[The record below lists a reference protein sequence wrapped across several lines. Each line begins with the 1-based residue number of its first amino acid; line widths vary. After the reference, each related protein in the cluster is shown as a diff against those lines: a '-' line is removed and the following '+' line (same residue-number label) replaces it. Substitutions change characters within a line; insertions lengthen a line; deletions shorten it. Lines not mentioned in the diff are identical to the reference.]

1 MICTFAAKLNGCK
14 MNKDKYVF
22 AQLLEY
28 LDYDKFRHLVDKY
41 DGNRYVKHLTCWNQ
55 LLALMFGQL
64 GNRESLRDVI
74 VALEAHR
81 SKCFHLGLGRK
92 PIAKTTLATAN
103 QNRDYRIFEEFAFYM
118 MAQAREKRS
127 ADIFKLGGQVYAFDS
142 TTIPL
147 CLSVFWWAKFRK
159 KKGGVKAHVLYDLE
173 AQVPA
178 FYHITTASVYDSKAM
193 PEIPYETGAY
203 YVFDRGYNNFGEL
216 YRIQRMESFF
226 VVRAKSNLQ
235 YRCVKWKR
243 RLPKNILT
251 DAEIELTVYKS
262 RKDYPENLRLV
273 RYYDEEQDREFM
285 FLANAMDLTAQQIAD
300 LYKNRWQIEL
310 FFKWLKQHLKIK
322 KFWGTTENAVRIQI
336 SAAITAYCLVAI
348 IQHDMQLKRSTYEV
362 LQILSMSLTD
372 KTPLREL
379 FDKTYSNDVKEQSGP
394 LIPGLFD

>member
-1 MICTFAAKLNGCK
+1 MF
-14 MNKDKYVF
+14 KDKFVF
-22 AQLLEY
+22 SQLIAFLDRNHFNY
-28 LDYDKFRHLVDKY
+28 LARKY
-41 DGNRYVKHLTCWNQ
+41 DGDKYVKHLTCWNQ

-64 GNRESLRDVI
+64 SNRESLRDLI
-74 VALEAHR
+74 VALEAHQ

-118 MAQAREKRS
+118 MEQARRNRA
-127 ADIFKLGGQVYAFDS
+127 ADIFKLGGKVYAFDS
-142 TTIPL
+142 STIPL

-178 FYHITTASVYDSKAM
+178 FYHITTASVHDSKVM

-203 YVFDRGYNNFGEL
+203 YIFDRGYNNFKEL
-216 YRIQRMESFF
+216 FRIQRMESCF
-226 VVRAKSNLQ
+226 VVRAKTNLQ
-235 YRCVKWKR
+235 YKCVKWKR
-243 RLPKNILT
+243 RMPKNILS
-251 DAEIELTVYKS
+251 DAEIELTVYNS
-262 RKDYPENLRLV
+262 RKDYLDNLRLV

-285 FLANAMDLTAQQIAD
+285 FLTNAMDLTAQQIAD

-336 SAAITAYCLVAI
+336 AAAITAYCLVAI
-348 IQHDMQLKRSTYEV
+348 VQHDMKLKRSTYEV
-362 LQILSMSLTD
+362 LQILSISLTD
-372 KTPLREL
+372 KTPIREL
-379 FDKTYSNDVKEQSGP
+379 FDKTYSNDVKEQFGP

>member
-1 MICTFAAKLNGCK
+1 MF
-14 MNKDKYVF
+14 
-22 AQLLEY
+22 Q
-28 LDYDKFRHLVDKY
+28 DKFVFSQLTSFLDRNHFNYLTSKY
-41 DGNRYVKHLTCWNQ
+41 DGNKYVKHLTCWNQ

-64 GNRESLRDVI
+64 SNRESLRDVI

-103 QNRDYRIFEEFAFYM
+103 QNRDFRIFEEFAFYM
-118 MAQAREKRS
+118 MTQAREKR
-127 ADIFKLGGQVYAFDS
+127 ATDIFKLGGKVYAFDS

-235 YRCVKWKR
+235 YRCVRWKR
-243 RLPKNILT
+243 RMPKNILT

-285 FLANAMDLTAQQIAD
+285 FLTNAMDLTAQQIAD

-336 SAAITAYCLVAI
+336 SAAITTYCLVAVV
-348 IQHDMQLKRSTYEV
+348 QHDMQLKRSTYEV

-372 KTPLREL
+372 KTTLREL
-379 FDKTYSNDVKEQSGP
+379 FDKTYSNDVKEQLGP

>member
-1 MICTFAAKLNGCK
+1 MF
-14 MNKDKYVF
+14 KDKFVF
-22 AQLLEY
+22 SQLIAFLDRNHFNY
-28 LDYDKFRHLVDKY
+28 LARKY
-41 DGNRYVKHLTCWNQ
+41 DGDKYVKHLTCWNQ

-64 GNRESLRDVI
+64 SNRESLRDLI
-74 VALEAHR
+74 VALEAHQ

-103 QNRDYRIFEEFAFYM
+103 QNRNYRIFEEFAFYM
-118 MAQAREKRS
+118 MEQARRNRA
-127 ADIFKLGGQVYAFDS
+127 ADIFKLGGKVYAFDS
-142 TTIPL
+142 STIPL

-178 FYHITTASVYDSKAM
+178 FYHITTASVHDSKAM

-203 YVFDRGYNNFGEL
+203 YIFDRGYNNFKEL
-216 YRIQRMESFF
+216 FRIQRMESCF
-226 VVRAKSNLQ
+226 VVRAKTNLQ
-235 YRCVKWKR
+235 YKCVKWKR
-243 RLPKNILT
+243 RMPKNILS
-251 DAEIELTVYKS
+251 DAEIELTVYNS
-262 RKDYPENLRLV
+262 RKDYLDNLRLV

-285 FLANAMDLTAQQIAD
+285 FLTNAMDLTAQQIAD

-336 SAAITAYCLVAI
+336 AAAITAYCLVAI
-348 IQHDMQLKRSTYEV
+348 VQHDMKLKRSTYEV
-362 LQILSMSLTD
+362 LQILSISLTD
-372 KTPLREL
+372 KTPIREL
-379 FDKTYSNDVKEQSGP
+379 FDKTYSNDVKEQFLP

>member
-1 MICTFAAKLNGCK
+1 

-22 AQLLEY
+22 AQLIEFLNN
-28 LDYDKFRHLVDKY
+28 DKFRRLVDKY
-41 DGNRYVKHLTCWNQ
+41 DGNKYVKHLTCWNQ

-64 GNRESLRDVI
+64 SNRESLCDVI
-74 VALEAHR
+74 VAIEAHR

-118 MAQAREKRS
+118 MSQAREIRAES
-127 ADIFKLGGQVYAFDS
+127 IFKLGGKVYAFDS

-178 FYHITTASVYDSKAM
+178 FYHITTASVHDSKAM
-193 PEIPYETGAY
+193 KAIPYETDAY
-203 YVFDRGYNNFGEL
+203 YIFDRGYNNFKEL

-226 VVRAKSNLQ
+226 VVRAKTNLQ

-251 DAEIELTVYKS
+251 DAKIELTVYKS
-262 RKDYPENLRLV
+262 VKDYPEHLRLV
-273 RYYDEEQDREFM
+273 RFYDEGQDREFM
-285 FLANAMDLTAQQIAD
+285 FLTNAMDLTAQQVAD

-348 IQHDMQLKRSTYEV
+348 VQHDMKLKRSTYEV

-372 KTPLREL
+372 KTPLGEL
-379 FDKTYSNDVKEQSGP
+379 FDKTYSNDFKEQSGP

>member
-1 MICTFAAKLNGCK
+1 MF
-14 MNKDKYVF
+14 KDKFVF
-22 AQLLEY
+22 SQLIAFLDRNHFNY
-28 LDYDKFRHLVDKY
+28 LARKY
-41 DGNRYVKHLTCWNQ
+41 DGDKYVKHLTCWNQ

-64 GNRESLRDVI
+64 SNRESLRDLI
-74 VALEAHR
+74 VALEAHQ

-118 MAQAREKRS
+118 MEQARRNRA
-127 ADIFKLGGQVYAFDS
+127 ADIFKLGGKVYAFDS

-159 KKGGVKAHVLYDLE
+159 KKGGVKVHVLYDLE
-173 AQVPA
+173 AQIPA
-178 FYHITTASVYDSKAM
+178 FYHITTASVHDSKAM

-203 YVFDRGYNNFGEL
+203 YIFDRGYNNFKEL
-216 YRIQRMESFF
+216 FRIQRMESFF
-226 VVRAKSNLQ
+226 VVRAKTNLQ
-235 YRCVKWKR
+235 YKCVKWKR
-243 RLPKNILT
+243 RMPKNILS
-251 DAEIELTVYKS
+251 DAEIELTVYNS
-262 RKDYPENLRLV
+262 RKDYPDNLRLV

-285 FLANAMDLTAQQIAD
+285 FLTNAMDLTAQQIAD

-310 FFKWLKQHLKIK
+310 FFKWHKQHLKIK

-336 SAAITAYCLVAI
+336 AAAIAAYCLVAI
-348 IQHDMQLKRSTYEV
+348 VQHDMKLKRSTYEV
-362 LQILSMSLTD
+362 LQILSISLTD

-379 FDKTYSNDVKEQSGP
+379 FDKTYSNDVKEQFGP

>member
-1 MICTFAAKLNGCK
+1 

-22 AQLLEY
+22 AQLIEFLNN
-28 LDYDKFRHLVDKY
+28 DKFRRLVDKY

-64 GNRESLRDVI
+64 CNRESLRDVI
-74 VALEAHR
+74 VAFEAHR

-118 MAQAREKRS
+118 MTQAREKR
-127 ADIFKLGGQVYAFDS
+127 ATDIFRLGGKVYAFDS

-178 FYHITTASVYDSKAM
+178 FYHITTASVNDSKAM
-193 PEIPYETGAY
+193 HEIPYETDAY
-203 YVFDRGYNNFGEL
+203 YIFDRGYNNFGEL
-216 YRIQRMESFF
+216 YRILRMESLF

-235 YRCVKWKR
+235 YKCVRWKR
-243 RLPKNILT
+243 RLPKNILS

-285 FLANAMDLTAQQIAD
+285 FLTNAMDLTAQQIAD

-348 IQHDMQLKRSTYEV
+348 VQHDMQLKRSTYEV

-379 FDKTYSNDVKEQSGP
+379 FDKTYSNDVKEQFGP

>member
-1 MICTFAAKLNGCK
+1 MF
-14 MNKDKYVF
+14 KDKFVF
-22 AQLLEY
+22 SQLIAFLDRNHFNY
-28 LDYDKFRHLVDKY
+28 LARKY
-41 DGNRYVKHLTCWNQ
+41 DGDKYVKHLTCWNQ

-64 GNRESLRDVI
+64 SNRESLRDLI
-74 VALEAHR
+74 VALEAHQ

-118 MAQAREKRS
+118 MEQARRNRA
-127 ADIFKLGGQVYAFDS
+127 ADIFKLGGKVYAFDS

-159 KKGGVKAHVLYDLE
+159 KKGGVKVHVLYDLE
-173 AQVPA
+173 VQVPA
-178 FYHITTASVYDSKAM
+178 FYHITTASVHDSKAM

-203 YVFDRGYNNFGEL
+203 YIFDRGYNNFKEL
-216 YRIQRMESFF
+216 FRIQRMESFF
-226 VVRAKSNLQ
+226 VVRAKTNLQ
-235 YRCVKWKR
+235 NKCVKWKR
-243 RLPKNILT
+243 RMPKNILS
-251 DAEIELTVYKS
+251 DAEIELTVYNS
-262 RKDYPENLRLV
+262 RKDYPDNLRLV

-285 FLANAMDLTAQQIAD
+285 FLTNAMDLTAQQIAD

-336 SAAITAYCLVAI
+336 AAAITAYCLVAI
-348 IQHDMQLKRSTYEV
+348 VQHDMKLKRSTYEV
-362 LQILSMSLTD
+362 LQILSISLMD

-379 FDKTYSNDVKEQSGP
+379 FDKTYSNDVKEQFGP

>member
-1 MICTFAAKLNGCK
+1 MF
-14 MNKDKYVF
+14 KDKFVF
-22 AQLLEY
+22 SQLIAFLDRNHFNY
-28 LDYDKFRHLVDKY
+28 LARKY
-41 DGNRYVKHLTCWNQ
+41 DGDKYVKHLTCWNQ

-64 GNRESLRDVI
+64 SNRESLRDLI
-74 VALEAHR
+74 VALEAHQ

-118 MAQAREKRS
+118 MEQARRNRA
-127 ADIFKLGGQVYAFDS
+127 ADIFKLGGKVYAFDS

-159 KKGGVKAHVLYDLE
+159 KKGGVKAHVLYDIE

-178 FYHITTASVYDSKAM
+178 FYHITTASVHDSKAM

-203 YVFDRGYNNFGEL
+203 YIFDRGYNNFKEL
-216 YRIQRMESFF
+216 FRIQRMESFF
-226 VVRAKSNLQ
+226 VVRAKTNLQ
-235 YRCVKWKR
+235 SKCVKWKR
-243 RLPKNILT
+243 RMPKNILS
-251 DAEIELTVYKS
+251 DAEIELTVYNS
-262 RKDYPENLRLV
+262 RKDYPDNLRLV

-285 FLANAMDLTAQQIAD
+285 FLTNAMDLTAQQIAD

-336 SAAITAYCLVAI
+336 AAAITAYCLVAI
-348 IQHDMQLKRSTYEV
+348 VQHDMKLKRSAYEV
-362 LQILSMSLTD
+362 LQILSISLTD

-379 FDKTYSNDVKEQSGP
+379 FDKIYSNDVKEQFGP

>member
-1 MICTFAAKLNGCK
+1 MF
-14 MNKDKYVF
+14 
-22 AQLLEY
+22 Q
-28 LDYDKFRHLVDKY
+28 DKFVFSQLTAFLDRNHFNYLTRKY
-41 DGNRYVKHLTCWNQ
+41 DGNKYVKHLTCWNQ
-55 LLALMFGQL
+55 FLTLMFGQL
-64 GNRESLRDVI
+64 CNRESLRDVI

-127 ADIFKLGGQVYAFDS
+127 ADIFKLGGKVYAFDS

-178 FYHITTASVYDSKAM
+178 FYHITTASVNDSKTM
-193 PEIPYETGAY
+193 QEIPYETDAY
-203 YVFDRGYNNFGEL
+203 YIFDRGYNNFKEL

-235 YRCVKWKR
+235 FKCVKWKR
-243 RLPKNILT
+243 CLPKNILT

-262 RKDYPENLRLV
+262 RKDYPESMRLV
-273 RYYDEEQDREFM
+273 RYYDEEQGREFM
-285 FLANAMDLTAQQIAD
+285 FLTNAMNLTAQQIAD

-348 IQHDMQLKRSTYEV
+348 VQHDMQLKRSTYEV

-394 LIPGLFD
+394 LIPELFD

>member
-1 MICTFAAKLNGCK
+1 MF
-14 MNKDKYVF
+14 
-22 AQLLEY
+22 Q
-28 LDYDKFRHLVDKY
+28 DKFVFSQLTSFLDRNHFNYLVRKYGGDK
-41 DGNRYVKHLTCWNQ
+41 YVKHLTCWNQ

-64 GNRESLRDVI
+64 CNRESLRDVI

-118 MAQAREKRS
+118 MTQAREKR
-127 ADIFKLGGQVYAFDS
+127 ATDIFKLGGKVYAFDS

-178 FYHITTASVYDSKAM
+178 FYHITTASVNDSKAM
-193 PEIPYETGAY
+193 QEIPYETDAY
-203 YVFDRGYNNFGEL
+203 YIFDRGYNNFKEL
-216 YRIQRMESFF
+216 CHILRMESFF

-235 YRCVKWKR
+235 YKCVRWKR

-251 DAEIELTVYKS
+251 DAEIELTVCKS

-285 FLANAMDLTAQQIAD
+285 FLTNAMDLTAQQVAD

-348 IQHDMQLKRSTYEV
+348 LQHDMQLKRSTYEV

>member
-1 MICTFAAKLNGCK
+1 

-28 LDYDKFRHLVDKY
+28 LNYDKFRHLVDKY

-64 GNRESLRDVI
+64 SNRESLRDLI
-74 VALEAHR
+74 VALEAHQ

-103 QNRDYRIFEEFAFYM
+103 RNRDYRIFEEFAFYM
-118 MAQAREKRS
+118 MAQAREKR
-127 ADIFKLGGQVYAFDS
+127 ATDIFKLGGKVYAFDS

-193 PEIPYETGAY
+193 PEITYETGAY

-216 YRIQRMESFF
+216 YRIKRMESFF
-226 VVRAKSNLQ
+226 VVRAKTNLQ
-235 YRCVKWKR
+235 YKCVRWKR
-243 RLPKNILT
+243 RMPKNILT

-273 RYYDEEQDREFM
+273 RYYDGEQDREFM
-285 FLANAMDLTAQQIAD
+285 FLTNAMDLTALQIAD

-348 IQHDMQLKRSTYEV
+348 IHHDMQLKRSTYEV
-362 LQILSMSLTD
+362 LQILSISLTD
-372 KTPLREL
+372 KTTLREL
-379 FDKTYSNDVKEQSGP
+379 FDKTYSNDVKEQFGP

>member
-1 MICTFAAKLNGCK
+1 MF
-14 MNKDKYVF
+14 
-22 AQLLEY
+22 Q
-28 LDYDKFRHLVDKY
+28 DKFVFSQLTSFLDRNHFNYLVRKYGGDK
-41 DGNRYVKHLTCWNQ
+41 YVKHLTCWNQ

-64 GNRESLRDVI
+64 CNRESLRDVI

-118 MAQAREKRS
+118 MTQAREKR
-127 ADIFKLGGQVYAFDS
+127 ATDIFKLGGKVYAFDS

-159 KKGGVKAHVLYDLE
+159 KKGGIKAHVLYDLE
-173 AQVPA
+173 ARVPA
-178 FYHITTASVYDSKAM
+178 FYHITTASVNDSKAM
-193 PEIPYETGAY
+193 QEIPYETDAY
-203 YVFDRGYNNFGEL
+203 YIFDRGYNNFKEL
-216 YRIQRMESFF
+216 CRILRMESFF

-235 YRCVKWKR
+235 YKCVRWKR

-251 DAEIELTVYKS
+251 DAEIELTVCKS

-285 FLANAMDLTAQQIAD
+285 FLTNAMDLTAQQVAD

-348 IQHDMQLKRSTYEV
+348 LQHDMQLKRSTYEV